1 MISNSQREEKEEK
14 MPTKRQSNDF
24 INFIIDAEK
33 NPKLADEFLS
43 KKTAKH
49 LHSFFHKKGYKDI
62 PYNHC
67 QDILTARDRMRR
79 RRIPREGE
87 KAVDNS
93 CVGHS
98 YEY

>member
-1 MISNSQREEKEEK
+1 

-43 KKTAKH
+43 KKTAKN
-49 LHSFFHKKGYKDI
+49 LHSFLHKKGYKDI

-67 QDILTARDRMRR
+67 QDILAARKSMRG
-79 RRIPREGE
+79 RIIPGEGK
-87 KAVDNS
+87 KAVD
-93 CVGHS
+93 CVGGQKD
-98 YEY
+98 Y